1 MVKPSLLAPCV
12 LLLHLL
18 PGSQAEEGS
27 EAEPL
32 GVRGLELGPLHEP
45 SQGNPALGRPMGGSG
60 GGPQTSGFL
69 GLPRGK
75 GIVRW
80 GGASRLW
87 FRHGLSLTLG
97 SSRDTREALPGPG
110 VSPAGDLRPRRFRG
124 PGEPFVVARGTPGAA
139 SAEGQRMEMAVSLF
153 YKFLIHQEI
162 VYEAIP
168 LKMLWGPQRDSP
180 CCSRVRAWFLGLAFK
195 ALQSLA

>member
-45 SQGNPALGRPMGGSG
+45 SQGNPALGRPVGGSG

-75 GIVRW
+75 GIVR

-87 FRHGLSLTLG
+87 FHPTRTVLNPWFLQRYEGG
-97 SSRDTREALPGPG
+97 SPGPWCEPCWG
-110 VSPAGDLRPRRFRG
+110 LKAEVLQRSRRAFCSSQGDSGGLP
-124 PGEPFVVARGTPGAA
+124 
-139 SAEGQRMEMAVSLF
+139 Q
-153 YKFLIHQEI
+153 
-162 VYEAIP
+162 
-168 LKMLWGPQRDSP
+168 QRDREWKWQCPFFFTS
-180 CCSRVRAWFLGLAFK
+180 F
-195 ALQSLA
+195 

>member
-75 GIVRW
+75 GIVRLGGGGFQALVPTRTVLNPWFLQRYEGGSPRPW
-80 GGASRLW
+80 GEPCW
-87 FRHGLSLTLG
+87 GLKA
-97 SSRDTREALPGPG
+97 EALQR
-110 VSPAGDLRPRRFRG
+110 SRRAFCSSQGDSGGCLS
-124 PGEPFVVARGTPGAA
+124 RGTENGNGSVPFLQVSDTPGNC
-139 SAEGQRMEMAVSLF
+139 V
-153 YKFLIHQEI
+153 
-162 VYEAIP
+162 
-168 LKMLWGPQRDSP
+168 
-180 CCSRVRAWFLGLAFK
+180 
-195 ALQSLA
+195 